1 MGLLEDV
8 DPAAQ
13 MWVISAQEGL
23 FQGIT
28 PGEGSPVAQIG
39 YDRINALIMSVD
51 LTEGISLRMRGRTPV
66 EEDAKNIGDALN
78 GMLALG
84 KMMLQSNSPEV
95 FEILDN
101 DVKAG
106 SSGRDVTIKAQLTM
120 EDIQTLQNFAR
131 DAMSE
136 GEDEGDVGN

>member
-1 MGLLEDV
+1 
-8 DPAAQ
+8 
-13 MWVISAQEGL
+13 
-23 FQGIT
+23 
-28 PGEGSPVAQIG
+28 
-39 YDRINALIMSVD
+39 MSVD